1 MGWSNAHGWRV
12 VLVDDILETLNVVP
26 WWDHLHGD
34 TRIRTMRS
42 YGGSFYND
50 YDWVKTL
57 NHHNR
62 SNRKHDNR
70 CYKVLVP
77 HVRATEIF
85 FLVAKK
91 INFSA
96 AYHLSRSEGQFIIC
110 HLEKNVFI
118 FSKESIIAKCFN
130 VTLPP
135 SRHLGSEWPNL
146 FLLVQLNNYIF
157 LIISSDKR
165 TNLKLQGH
173 VITSI
178 IHNMIEHVETS
189 YDFTVLNPY

>member
-1 MGWSNAHGWRV
+1 MINKCTWV
-12 VLVDDILETLNVVP
+12 VLVDDVLETLNVVP

-50 YDWVKTL
+50 YYDWVKTL

-91 INFSA
+91 LILVPPTTCPNQKDN
-96 AYHLSRSEGQFIIC
+96 LSFVILKKCFFFLQGI
-110 HLEKNVFI
+110 
-118 FSKESIIAKCFN
+118 IIAKCFN
-130 VTLPP
+130 VTLPS

-189 YDFTVLNPY
+189 YDFTVLNP